1 MKVTQKAPGLR
12 DVKNRGWT
20 RISTDYEE
28 FKWTVSQITDV
39 GRLLRRG

>member
-1 MKVTQKAPGLR
+1 MKVTQKAPGLG

-20 RISTDYEE
+20 WISVHYKQ
-28 FKWTVSQITDV
+28 FKWAVSQITDV